1 MVPRA
6 ALSSDS
12 HWAAGPP
19 RSNVTAHLVTLVSG
33 TGAVCAH
40 VCAAAGP
47 VHTAGLPAN
56 QQQDGDLPHLVLCT
70 WLPPSAAPGV
80 GSAFTPQGKPSLLR
94 ELCNK
99 IKSNNN
105 PQPSPVQSDR
115 QVLLWGHSSR
125 YPGERRDVTCGAW
138 WLQIALSDQQGPG
151 RSQGRVSGAEG
162 SRGIWSQQG
171 MSSPESP
178 GLVNGCSSVTMPGPN
193 TRASGT
199 RRGPGA
205 TQTSAKVWAP
215 SPAPLATHLALQLL
229 DELLQPVDLC
239 HPLAVVFDTNTC
251 TGKGRVGIKKP
262 LSQQKL
268 A

>member
-1 MVPRA
+1 MR
-6 ALSSDS
+6 
-12 HWAAGPP
+12 
-19 RSNVTAHLVTLVSG
+19 
-33 TGAVCAH
+33 
-40 VCAAAGP
+40 
-47 VHTAGLPAN
+47 TAGLPAN

-70 WLPPSAAPGV
+70 WLPPSAAPSA

-115 QVLLWGHSSR
+115 QLLLWGHSSR

-138 WLQIALSDQQGPG
+138 WLQIALSDQQGPE
-151 RSQGRVSGAEG
+151 RSKGRVSRAEG

-199 RRGPGA
+199 RRGPSA
-205 TQTSAKVWAP
+205 TQTSARVWASPQP
-215 SPAPLATHLALQLL
+215 SSPLPRTLHSSFSMSCCSLLICAIHWLLSSTQIPARGRAELSSKNLYHSKSLL
-229 DELLQPVDLC
+229 KTQKPS
-239 HPLAVVFDTNTC
+239 
-251 TGKGRVGIKKP
+251 KP
-262 LSQQKL
+262 LT
-268 A
+268 